1 MDKTMQML
9 NEINCA
15 TNSLKK
21 CATPSV
27 ISNALRDRQRNYLNE
42 FELFTATFNLIPN
55 IINEINIDCKKANLA
70 FLNQFKTQIKDVH
83 YSKIYFGANKKA
95 ELDDIFYFIY
105 EDLLVNFDNNCHKV
119 RFLFKHTSIVKVENI
134 IAFIVKFK
142 RKKVKFKPKINIISV
157 GKFGLELNDLEILKP
172 KSSILDNYNDDFIEV
187 HQTIV
192 KSLLQKNKK
201 GLVMLHGKPGTGK
214 TSYIRYLVATVKK
227 DILFLPFN
235 LASEIISPNF
245 ITLLTENPNSILV
258 IEDAENVINSREN
271 NPKSPVS
278 ALLNITDG
286 LLSDCLNVQV
296 ICSFNTDISKIDSAL
311 LRKGRL
317 IARYEFNALE
327 PFKAQQL
334 SNKLG
339 FTTKIH
345 HPITLTEI
353 YNQKQQDYSQKSNLT
368 KIGFK
373 TA

>member
-1 MDKTMQML
+1 LYK
-9 NEINCA
+9 
-15 TNSLKK
+15 
-21 CATPSV
+21 
-27 ISNALRDRQRNYLNE
+27 
-42 FELFTATFNLIPN
+42 
-55 IINEINIDCKKANLA
+55 
-70 FLNQFKTQIKDVH
+70 FKTYRLWD
-83 YSKIYFGANKKA
+83 
-95 ELDDIFYFIY
+95 
-105 EDLLVNFDNNCHKV
+105 
-119 RFLFKHTSIVKVENI
+119 
-134 IAFIVKFK
+134 
-142 RKKVKFKPKINIISV
+142 
-157 GKFGLELNDLEILKP
+157 
-172 KSSILDNYNDDFIEV
+172 
-187 HQTIV
+187 
-192 KSLLQKNKK
+192 
-201 GLVMLHGKPGTGK
+201 
-214 TSYIRYLVATVKK
+214 
-227 DILFLPFN
+227 
-235 LASEIISPNF
+235 NF

-327 PFKAQQL
+327 PYKAQQL

-345 HPITLTEI
+345 QPITLTEI